1 MRHRTLAATAA
12 LIATTAPAAG
22 GKSAGTSTVIVN
34 ERTETGDQDAVQPC
48 PRRCCGHH
56 RRLRRLRSNT
66 AVGSCRRQ
74 RFHRRAKADLRSA
87 CGHLPGGRRRAH
99 GLIQRLVQRFGQEA
113 LPGSPQGRRR
123 PRRRKLAVCRLTSTS
138 PYAAELL
145 KINSPH
151 LPDQPMIAPLKKM
164 DIEPGKSFDLK
175 KADPVMRKVLSAAP
189 EAGRQLF
196 VRSVDV
202 RQRHRRPLGSR

>member
-1 MRHRTLAATAA
+1 M
-12 LIATTAPAAG
+12 
-22 GKSAGTSTVIVN
+22 
-34 ERTETGDQDAVQPC
+34 
-48 PRRCCGHH
+48 
-56 RRLRRLRSNT
+56 
-66 AVGSCRRQ
+66 
-74 RFHRRAKADLRSA
+74 
-87 CGHLPGGRRRAH
+87 
-99 GLIQRLVQRFGQEA
+99 
-113 LPGSPQGRRR
+113 
-123 PRRRKLAVCRLTSTS
+123 AVCRLTSTS

-175 KADPVMRKVLSAAP
+175 KADPVMRKALSAAP